1 MFKKLVIAAALMAAG
16 SANAALNTGD
26 IAFTAFNADEDG
38 WALTTFVDIAANT
51 KIFFTD
57 NEWNGTAF
65 NTGESYSSWTTGAA
79 TVLAGSVVRFS
90 AIDKATASVSVG
102 SFMAEAVSLSANRGT
117 SATSDTIYAYLG
129 GLTADATP
137 TTFLTAISNAASIT
151 AAADGG
157 LTNTG
162 LVVGSTATQL
172 ASGTDFAEY
181 TGTRAGQTSFDGYK
195 PLVANVAA
203 NWTNGGEGAFET
215 TVPNTTAFTV
225 VAAPVPEPETYGMLL
240 AGLGLVGFATRRRQS
255 V

>member
-1 MFKKLVIAAALMAAG
+1 MFKKLVVVAVLMAAG

-51 KIFFTD
+51 KIYFSD
-57 NEWNGTAF
+57 NEWNGSAF
-65 NTGESYSSWTTGAA
+65 NTGESFSSWTTGAS

-90 AIDKATASVSVG
+90 AIDKATASVSTGTYVRETVSG
-102 SFMAEAVSLSANRGT
+102 STNAGISASGE
-117 SATSDTIYAYLG
+117 TIYAYLG
-129 GLTADATP
+129 GLTANATP
-137 TTFLTAISNAASIT
+137 TTFLTAISNATSIT
-151 AAADGG
+151 SAADGG

-172 ASGTDFAEY
+172 AGSTDFSEY
-181 TGTRAGQTSFDGYK
+181 TGTRSGQTTLAGYK
-195 PLVANVAA
+195 SLVANVNA
-203 NWTNGGEGAFET
+203 NWTSGGDGAFET

-225 VAAPVPEPETYGMLL
+225 IAAPVPEPESAAMLL
-240 AGLGLVGFATRRRQS
+240 AGLGLMGFMARRRQS

>member
-16 SANAALNTGD
+16 SANAALNAGD

-51 KIFFTD
+51 KIYFTD
-57 NEWNGTAF
+57 NEWTGTAF
-65 NTGESYSSWTTGAA
+65 NTGESFSSWTTGPSI
-79 TVLAGSVVRFS
+79 VGAGSVVRFS
-90 AIDKATASVSVG
+90 AIDKATLAASVGTFVAETVSG
-102 SFMAEAVSLSANRGT
+102 SSNRGT
-117 SATSDTIYAYLG
+117 STTADTIYAYLG
-129 GLTADATP
+129 TSATAA

-151 AAADGG
+151 SVTDGG

-162 LVVGSTATQL
+162 LVVGTTATQL
-172 ASGTDFAEY
+172 ASSTDFAEY
-181 TGTRAGQTSFDGYK
+181 VGSRSGQATFAGYK
-195 PLVANVAA
+195 PLVADVAA
-203 NWTNGGEGAFET
+203 NWTSGGDGTFDT
-215 TVPNTTAFTV
+215 TIPNTTAFTV